1 MKSSAGTLPELKKHS
16 FAIDLV
22 KRLLKEKPLGTIGA
36 AIFLALLLV
45 GIFAS
50 FVAPYGMNETHVAD
64 RLLPPSPTYLLGTDQ
79 LGRDLLSEII
89 FGARI
94 SVVIGISASLI
105 GTTIAT
111 VIGGLSA
118 WFGGLPD
125 LIVQRLVDAWMSI
138 PGLLLAITVMSIVPR
153 GVFPII
159 IVISITAGIGGSRVL
174 RSAVIGIKEKIY
186 IQAGQAIGCSTQR
199 LLMRHVLPNIMGP
212 VIITFTLGVG
222 SAILV
227 ESGLSFL
234 GFGVP
239 PGIPT
244 WGSMLSLQGRQ
255 YMEIAPGIA
264 LYPGIAL
271 SLTVYGINVFGDALR
286 DLTDPRL
293 RGGLGRY
300 GRSKKSLLKLG
311 KKTGPHG
318 S

>member
-94 SVVIGISASLI
+94 SVVIGVSASLI

-111 VIGGLSA
+111 VVGGLSA

-186 IQAGQAIGCSTQR
+186 IQAGQAIGCSTRR